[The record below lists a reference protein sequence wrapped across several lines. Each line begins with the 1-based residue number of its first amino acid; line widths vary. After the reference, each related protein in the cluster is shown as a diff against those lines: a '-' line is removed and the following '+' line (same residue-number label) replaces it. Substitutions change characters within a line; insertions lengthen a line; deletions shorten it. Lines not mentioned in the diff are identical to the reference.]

1 MHSVSGLNLKTR
13 KEHAELLAKFE
24 LFVVDIR
31 QQMYYY
37 ASCLIKKYLVTYI
50 GRPKKIHSHFSDYA
64 FMIQV
69 TIFSSLRVYLFFPLN
84 PHSTT
89 FISF

>member
-50 GRPKKIHSHFSDYA
+50 GRPKKKYTA
-64 FMIQV
+64 
-69 TIFSSLRVYLFFPLN
+69 
-84 PHSTT
+84 
-89 FISF
+89 ISQIMHL